1 MKKKTTHGGKRE
13 GAGRPSQGKKPVL
26 VTLTADNMDA
36 AKKREKNFSGLLDGL
51 LADWL
56 KR

>member
-1 MKKKTTHGGKRE
+1 MKKKQIGGKRE
-13 GAGRPSQGKKPVL
+13 GAGRPDEGKGRYN
-26 VTLTADNMDA
+26 VTLTEERVKA

-51 LADWL
+51 LGEWL